1 MRYLT
6 DGTRVSVQAMRYDPQ
21 SQKYK
26 RNGQTE
32 RVSVENAK
40 EADALWRFIV
50 VQIRLWKARAK

>member
-6 DGTRVSVQAMRYDPQ
+6 DGTRVSVQAMRYDPTT
-21 SQKYK
+21 QKYK

-50 VQIRLWKARAK
+50 SQIRLWKARAK

>member
-6 DGTRVSVQAMRYDPQ
+6 DGTRVSVQAMRYDPK

-26 RNGQTE
+26 RTGQTE
-32 RVSVENAK
+32 RVAVDSAAQ
-40 EADALWRFIV
+40 ADALWRFLV